1 MFRLNYALNTR
12 TSPSFAKTRYAIVSA
27 MRIFAITALSL
38 LLLPMTALAKES
50 QKLYRWVDKNGQVYY
65 GDSIP
70 AEYAELEKQV
80 VNVHGVTVDI
90 LHGKK
95 TPEEIAEEQRQAKLA
110 RELKLR
116 KRADQALLATYMSIE
131 EILMHRDRRIELF
144 QAQTRVTELYLRNL
158 QRRLDELMTEASN
171 FQPYNDDPEAP
182 MIDRDLTDDIA
193 STKETIERHEGNLR
207 RFKSDERDIV
217 ARFEVDILRFKRI
230 KGLDKQ
236 AATTP

>member
-1 MFRLNYALNTR
+1 MKIL
-12 TSPSFAKTRYAIVSA
+12 
-27 MRIFAITALSL
+27 AITVLTL
-38 LLLPMTALAKES
+38 LLLPMAALAKDN
-50 QKLYRWVDKNGQVYY
+50 QKLYRWVDKDGQVHY

-80 VNVHGVTVDI
+80 INVHGIAVDT

-95 TPEEIAEEQRQAKLA
+95 TPEEIAEEQRQLQLA
-110 RELKLR
+110 RELELQ

-158 QRRLDELMTEASN
+158 QRRLDSLMTDASN
-171 FQPYNDDPEAP
+171 FLPYSDDPDSP

-193 STKETIERHEGNLR
+193 STKTTIERHEGNLL
-207 RFKSDERDIV
+207 RFKSDEADIV

-230 KGLDKQ
+230 KGLDQQ
-236 AATTP
+236 ASTAP